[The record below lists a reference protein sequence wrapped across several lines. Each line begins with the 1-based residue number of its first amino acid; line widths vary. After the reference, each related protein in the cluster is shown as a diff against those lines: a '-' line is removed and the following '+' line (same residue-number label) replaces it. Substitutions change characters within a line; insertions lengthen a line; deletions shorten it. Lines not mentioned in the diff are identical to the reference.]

1 MIVVVGRVASDAE
14 RREDLM
20 RVAQAVAR
28 ASRQEE
34 GCISY
39 RICEDTETGNGF
51 VFVEEWADEEA
62 LQRHFRTEHIAEFM
76 RSLPG
81 TLAGTPD
88 VKFHTI
94 ASTRDLSEVS
104 TG

>member
-1 MIVVVGRVASDAE
+1 MIVVVGRVASDSE
-14 RREDLM
+14 RREDLI

-39 RICEDTETGNGF
+39 RIYQDTETENSF

-62 LQRHFRTEHIAEFM
+62 LQRHFHTPHIAEFM
-76 RSLPG
+76 RALPA
-81 TLAGTPD
+81 TLAGVPE
-88 VKFHTI
+88 VKFHTV
-94 ASTRDLSEVS
+94 ASTKDLSDVS
-104 TG
+104 AG